1 MISQSS
7 NQQRVINCTLVSQ
20 RPDVMWV
27 WQVDRIKTI
36 PSDCWCGQVRVCL
49 CVCFFWVHR
58 KPSGSGAS
66 HGTVPACR
74 IRTGRSWIQITAHTH
89 KHTQYH
95 LRLTHTHTHPHT
107 CSSITQMLWENAL
120 IATCS
125 CQSNFFLFVLSIF
138 FFFFYVQSQP
148 GQQRNPPPS
157 LPPAPWRQPRSIW
170 RSAKIFN
177 SLRLAGRL
185 TQHDNVVQQRWKTT
199 TDVMFRASDVWT
211 KWSCTGQRQFC
222 EDEDVFCENLITNHI
237 SEEIKLND
245 IIFCLFCCH
254 GFICNWIVCEISA
267 QLKGRNRSCK
277 NVVLIKWVK

>member
-148 GQQRNPPPS
+148 GQQRNPPP
-157 LPPAPWRQPRSIW
+157 LPPPGPLETAQINL
-170 RSAKIFN
+170 K
-177 SLRLAGRL
+177 
-185 TQHDNVVQQRWKTT
+185 K
-199 TDVMFRASDVWT
+199 
-211 KWSCTGQRQFC
+211 C
-222 EDEDVFCENLITNHI
+222 EDIQFIKTGRETDPARQCCSAEMKNYNWCDV
-237 SEEIKLND
+237 SSVG
-245 IIFCLFCCH
+245 CLDKV
-254 GFICNWIVCEISA
+254 IVHRTATILWRWRCILWKSDY
-267 QLKGRNRSCK
+267 KSHFRRN
-277 NVVLIKWVK
+277 